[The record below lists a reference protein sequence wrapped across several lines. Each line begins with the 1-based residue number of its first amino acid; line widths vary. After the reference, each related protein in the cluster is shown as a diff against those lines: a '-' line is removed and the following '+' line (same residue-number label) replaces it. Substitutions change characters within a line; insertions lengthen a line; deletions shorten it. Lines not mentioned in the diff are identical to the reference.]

1 MADGI
6 QLTLMIGPVDPAP
19 VSRDVLDALQ
29 SVELTLPTTGPGL
42 FQLVFTLSTRSP
54 LHTLFLLTGGSA
66 IPLMRVII
74 AVTVGGQREVLI
86 DGVMTHHQVT
96 PGGYSGAATLTVT
109 GEDLTRVMDYIAFDG
124 FPFPAMPPEAR
135 VLMILAKYA
144 MFGVA
149 PIVVPSIMVDVP
161 IPVKSIPRQVGTDLA
176 YVRKLA
182 DDVGYVF
189 YVEAG
194 PVPGK
199 NKAYWGPLVKVG
211 KPQPALNVDM
221 DAHTNVEGLN
231 FAYDSEKRQLPVLFI
246 QDEITKIPIPIP
258 IPDFTPL
265 NPPLGLIGPIPKCI
279 RPIPETAK
287 LSPVRAVLLGL
298 ARAAQSA
305 DAVSAT
311 GTLDVVRYGRVLKPR
326 CLVGARGVGPAI
338 DGLYYVD
345 SVTHHIR
352 RGEYKQSFKLTRNG
366 LLSTVPRVSP

>member
-1 MADGI
+1 MANGI
-6 QLTLMIGPVDPAP
+6 QLTLMIGPAVPVP

-29 SVELTLPTTGPGL
+29 SVELTLPTTGPGV

-54 LHTLFLLTGGSA
+54 LHTIFLLTGGAA
-66 IPLMRVII
+66 IPLIRVII
-74 AVTVGGQREVLI
+74 AVTVGGTREVLI

-96 PGGYSGAATLTVT
+96 PGGHAGEATLTVT

-135 VLMILAKYA
+135 VLLILAKYA
-144 MFGVA
+144 MFGVI

-194 PVPGK
+194 PAPGT

-211 KPQPALNVDM
+211 APQPALNADM
-221 DAHTNVEGLN
+221 DAHTTVEGLN
-231 FAYDSEKRQLPVLFI
+231 FAYDSEKRQLPVIFI
-246 QDEITKIPIPIP
+246 QDETTKVPIPIP
-258 IPDFTPL
+258 IPDITPL
-265 NPPLGLIGPIPKCI
+265 NPPLGAIGPIPKCI

-287 LSPVRAVLLGL
+287 LSPIRAVLLGL

-326 CLVGARGVGPAI
+326 RLVGARGVGPAF
-338 DGLYYVD
+338 DGLYYVE
-345 SVTHHIR
+345 SVTHRIR